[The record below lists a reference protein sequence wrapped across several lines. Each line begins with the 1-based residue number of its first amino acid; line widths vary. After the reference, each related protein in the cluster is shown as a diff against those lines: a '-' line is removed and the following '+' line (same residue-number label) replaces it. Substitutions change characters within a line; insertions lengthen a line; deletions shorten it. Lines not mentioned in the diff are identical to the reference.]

1 MSDLDLAVYGA
12 IDREQTG
19 QQVHDAVESGRQGL
33 VRHKPE
39 LEHAD
44 ERTPVG
50 AEQRQAGEKGGHNGR
65 QVHDAHAEH
74 AVDHVRVDAEEE
86 RHLERDHE
94 HASDDVVDGVDE
106 QVASNAIALLW
117 VLQCVQYSVIQRL
130 CRIGGR

>member
-33 VRHKPE
+33 VRHKPD

-50 AEQRQAGEKGGHNGR
+50 AEQRQAATIEFKYTTLTPNM
-65 QVHDAHAEH
+65 QLATYV
-74 AVDHVRVDAEEE
+74 
-86 RHLERDHE
+86 
-94 HASDDVVDGVDE
+94 
-106 QVASNAIALLW
+106 
-117 VLQCVQYSVIQRL
+117 
-130 CRIGGR
+130 